1 MREPP
6 PSFTPLAIVGLACRL
21 PGANN
26 LDEYWELI
34 RSGGDATG
42 ELPLDLIDRELYFD
56 PRKGVRGKSYTTKGG
71 LIDDLPFDNSK
82 CRLREEWVKNFDPA
96 HRVICEVAS
105 DALRDAGYDPFDL
118 ATREAGVYLGHT
130 GGTNKPGDI
139 VYAIHIEQAL
149 RYLHD
154 LESIGHL
161 TAEERQAIADRIT
174 SEVRAECDHRNENPD
189 LIFESNVGAQIVASA
204 FGLEGPCMVIDAA
217 CASSMQALAM
227 AGRALQQ
234 GNIDMALVGGASN
247 CKRESLILFSAAQSV
262 SADRSRPFDAEASGL
277 ITSEGYVLLVVKT
290 LEKALADGDEI
301 RCVIRGIGMSAD
313 GKGKSLWAPLKD
325 GQKLAVERAYRGNA
339 FSLEEVQYV
348 EAHATSTQVGDAT
361 EIAALAETFPPRKP
375 GQRPIPLGSVKA
387 NIGHTLETAGLAG
400 LLKAV
405 LAMQRGTIPPCANL
419 ETPNPA
425 IDWQNLPFY
434 LPMQPEP
441 WNPPAPG
448 EPRNAAVNA
457 FGIGGLNV
465 HVVLEQFVRTKPLE
479 YYLPTR
485 NTAIDRERAHEPI
498 AIIGI
503 GNILPGAQ
511 TPEEYWNLLESGED
525 PKVDAPADRW
535 DASYFCQPGEPRPY
549 RAYACRGGFI
559 TGYQYDWRAHK
570 VPPKQVANANP
581 LQFALLDAVDRA
593 LDDAGYSP
601 DKLDRD
607 RVGVVVGTTFG
618 GEFASQLQIGL
629 RLPDIDR
636 RLKHEFAKLGMT
648 DDQMDRVIQEYEARV
663 LKAMPALIDET
674 GSFTSSTLSS
684 RITKTFNLRGGAL
697 ALDGGMGTGLA
708 ALSVCVD
715 TLRSGDCDMMLCAA
729 GERSM
734 DLTVFESLSRSK
746 MLADDTHPDFDE
758 STGGI
763 VPGEGC
769 GVLVLKRLS
778 DAERDGDKV
787 IAVVRGIG
795 AGADWED
802 SGAALRQAI
811 ERSLRN
817 SELRPPRPVCDGRC
831 GGVARTGTDHTQRA
845 QRPFWGG
852 PRRHTPLRILAR
864 FTVRVHGREPLD
876 GGDHQGRPCLAEGQ
890 AARVYPSGAS
900 AGRAIQCPG
909 PTRPADPTHRPLRR
923 NRRGCALRIGD
934 RRCLSRRFRHGGQA
948 PCPADTGREDHRGP
962 RPGACRSFRCH
973 DRPDRLRRLGNHEAA
988 ADDEPCGRAVP
999 SGPPL
1004 QRERS
1009 GKAGNRLPKPQRVR
1023 REGPPGPVTLG
1034 HVAACCSEPVGT
1046 GRRLLRRAQARR
1058 CDGVLVPRPRLAVP
1072 RHV

>member
-1 MREPP
+1 
-6 PSFTPLAIVGLACRL
+6 
-21 PGANN
+21 
-26 LDEYWELI
+26 
-34 RSGGDATG
+34 
-42 ELPLDLIDRELYFD
+42 
-56 PRKGVRGKSYTTKGG
+56 
-71 LIDDLPFDNSK
+71 
-82 CRLREEWVKNFDPA
+82 
-96 HRVICEVAS
+96 
-105 DALRDAGYDPFDL
+105 
-118 ATREAGVYLGHT
+118 
-130 GGTNKPGDI
+130 
-139 VYAIHIEQAL
+139 
-149 RYLHD
+149 
-154 LESIGHL
+154 
-161 TAEERQAIADRIT
+161 
-174 SEVRAECDHRNENPD
+174 
-189 LIFESNVGAQIVASA
+189 
-204 FGLEGPCMVIDAA
+204 
-217 CASSMQALAM
+217 
-227 AGRALQQ
+227 
-234 GNIDMALVGGASN
+234 MALVGGASN

-262 SADRSRPFDAEASGL
+262 SADRSRPFDAKASGL

-339 FSLEEVQYV
+339 FALEDVQYV

-400 LLKAV
+400 LLKTV

-425 IDWQNLPFY
+425 IDWQSVPFY

-465 HVVLEQFVRTKPLE
+465 HVVLEEFVRTKPLE
-479 YYLPTR
+479 YYLPTGS
-485 NTAIDRERAHEPI
+485 TGIDRERAHEPI

-511 TPEEYWNLLESGED
+511 SPEEYWDLLESGKD

-535 DASYFCQPGEPRPY
+535 DASYFCQPGGPRPY

-593 LDDAGYSP
+593 LNAAGYSP
-601 DKLDRD
+601 DKLDHD

-636 RLKHEFAKLGMT
+636 RLKKELTKLGMT
-648 DDQMDRVIQEYEARV
+648 EDQMDRVIQEYEARV

-697 ALDGGMGTGLA
+697 AMDGGMGTGLA

-734 DLTVFESLSRSK
+734 DLTVFESLSRSR
-746 MLADDTHPDFDE
+746 MLADATRPDFDE

-778 DAERDGDKV
+778 DAERDGDNV

-795 AGADWED
+795 AGADWD
-802 SGAALRQAI
+802 NPGAALRQAI
-811 ERSLRN
+811 TRSLKN
-817 SELRPPRPVCDGRC
+817 SELRPRDLCAMDVVGAWPELEQTTLEELNGIFGADRGGNPLYVSSLVSQFGFMGANHSMAATIKAGLALQKGKLPACIPPQRPRAGLFSSQVQPVQQTQPIDRTGATAVGVLC
-831 GGVARTGTDHTQRA
+831 GSETGVAYH
-845 QRPFWGG
+845 
-852 PRRHTPLRILAR
+852 RRHR
-864 FTVRVHGREPLD
+864 HGR
-876 GGDHQGRPCLAEGQ
+876 QACLAI
-890 AARVYPSGAS
+890 AAE
-900 AGRAIQCPG
+900 
-909 PTRPADPTHRPLRR
+909 
-923 NRRGCALRIGD
+923 RID
-934 RRCLSRRFRHGGQA
+934 RC
-948 PCPADTGREDHRGP
+948 
-962 RPGACRSFRCH
+962 
-973 DRPDRLRRLGNHEAA
+973 
-988 ADDEPCGRAVP
+988 
-999 SGPPL
+999 
-1004 QRERS
+1004 
-1009 GKAGNRLPKPQRVR
+1009 
-1023 REGPPGPVTLG
+1023 
-1034 HVAACCSEPVGT
+1034 
-1046 GRRLLRRAQARR
+1046 
-1058 CDGVLVPRPRLAVP
+1058 
-1072 RHV
+1072 